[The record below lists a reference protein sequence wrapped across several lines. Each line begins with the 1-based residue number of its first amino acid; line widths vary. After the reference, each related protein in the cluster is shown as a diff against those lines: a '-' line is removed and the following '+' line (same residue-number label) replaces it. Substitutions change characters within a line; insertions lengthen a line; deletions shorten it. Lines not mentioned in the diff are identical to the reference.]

1 MKKKR
6 RELLFL
12 YVAAVAVLIVLIYG
26 LPQVTGA
33 LTSTYTVKYG
43 RLRIYDSA
51 DGYIVRTEEVYRAG
65 SGGTENRYSRDG
77 KLIRKGTKILEM
89 TGSGSSSED
98 RDSAYEDLL
107 DRLNGK
113 AKETD
118 SYRTDTE
125 GVVSYTADGYEYV
138 LTPENMTKKSR
149 SFYEGLSNDEVTK
162 LSPKDV
168 KKGDPVFKLCSRGEW
183 YVVCFVPED
192 HRDRY
197 QTGKAIKLNL
207 DGEDVVRGTVYS
219 IRSSGSYA
227 RLIVRTNYYYP
238 DFASKRKVQVNAV
251 TSDSAGLLVENRS
264 IAKKSGHTGVYVKQK
279 TGSFK
284 FVRVNVIATDG
295 TTSVVS
301 NSAFSDEKGNYVP
314 TIGTYDEIRRRA

>member
-65 SGGTENRYSRDG
+65 SGGTENRYIRDG

-149 SFYEGLSNDEVTK
+149 SFYVLLIAGAAVLRERSLF
-162 LSPKDV
+162 LF
-168 KKGDPVFKLCSRGEW
+168 PV
-183 YVVCFVPED
+183 
-192 HRDRY
+192 
-197 QTGKAIKLNL
+197 
-207 DGEDVVRGTVYS
+207 
-219 IRSSGSYA
+219 RSCL
-227 RLIVRTNYYYP
+227 RLPLRCRLP
-238 DFASKRKVQVNAV
+238 C
-251 TSDSAGLLVENRS
+251 TSLPG
-264 IAKKSGHTGVYVKQK
+264 
-279 TGSFK
+279 
-284 FVRVNVIATDG
+284 
-295 TTSVVS
+295 
-301 NSAFSDEKGNYVP
+301 
-314 TIGTYDEIRRRA
+314 

>member
-65 SGGTENRYSRDG
+65 SGGTENRYIRNG

-149 SFYEGLSNDEVTK
+149 SFYEGLSNDDVTK

-168 KKGDPVFKLCSRGEW
+168 KKGDPVFKLCSRGE
-183 YVVCFVPED
+183 
-192 HRDRY
+192 
-197 QTGKAIKLNL
+197 
-207 DGEDVVRGTVYS
+207 
-219 IRSSGSYA
+219 
-227 RLIVRTNYYYP
+227 
-238 DFASKRKVQVNAV
+238 
-251 TSDSAGLLVENRS
+251 
-264 IAKKSGHTGVYVKQK
+264 
-279 TGSFK
+279 
-284 FVRVNVIATDG
+284 
-295 TTSVVS
+295 
-301 NSAFSDEKGNYVP
+301 
-314 TIGTYDEIRRRA
+314 